1 MKAFT
6 NVKPK
11 KKAEKETTK
20 QKVLKTFEKAEDKA
34 EKNLSADM
42 KKAHEYQEGMKKK
55 ANEHVV
61 NTGRTDTRKLQASG
75 AYAGVA
81 ANSSHNELSRVR
93 GLQQTGAYDAKPAVV
108 GGTKKMLV
116 RSKKNVNKSMAS
128 PQAKKSAR
136 KLY

>member
-34 EKNLSADM
+34 EKNLSSDM
-42 KKAHEYQEGMKKK
+42 KKAHEYQEGLKKK
-55 ANEHVV
+55 AKEHVV
-61 NTGRTDTRKLQASG
+61 NTGKTDTRKLQASG

-81 ANSSHNELSRVR
+81 GERITADRRL
-93 GLQQTGAYDAKPAVV
+93 
-108 GGTKKMLV
+108 
-116 RSKKNVNKSMAS
+116 
-128 PQAKKSAR
+128 
-136 KLY
+136 